1 MSLFRLS
8 FSFALAFMATA
19 LRAQSTL
26 PTLLKPL
33 PAQTLVTAGT
43 TITIDLRDYF
53 GLPGVTGQVVQY
65 DTVMGKF
72 NVELLA
78 SAAPQHVANFL
89 KYVAAGSYSN
99 SFFHRSA
106 LNSSGVVSI
115 LQGGGYTWSG
125 SQPVTM
131 LKLSPVPLEYNLAN
145 TRGTLAAAR
154 TNDANS
160 ATSEWYFN
168 VRDNS
173 TLLAPGI
180 DGSGYTVFGRVLGS
194 GMTVVDGFAAN
205 PPMTRV
211 NARALYGPAFEEVP
225 ARNFNPSA
233 TTLVTANMAIVHS
246 ISAVTIY
253 PSTDSAA
260 SVLALTSQISAPSVV
275 DATISGSNLSLT
287 PKALGTVDV
296 IIRAADTN
304 GNVASST
311 FTITVSGPTSVS
323 AAQGATVVFEA
334 PGGATSYRWER
345 NGSDLSGGTSATVS
359 LADMQPSKIGL
370 YAALMTT
377 GTTTTASRSAI
388 LGVSTSEKVIGS
400 AEEVGPNIVHP
411 NGNIFDQLLLQGA
424 AATFTADA
432 GQVTRLSYIDLE
444 DDIVQVEFSG
454 AGSVSLLLDAATGP
468 SAPVK
473 YNQPT
478 VAYMKGHAGIVVTG
492 ANETTNL
499 SIFTVGRATAF
510 DPTGA
515 YDILQAP
522 SATNVPA
529 NNGSS
534 LFVGHGSTV
543 YEGTAGVAFVA
554 ITSTNGQF
562 GGIRAANATFYAV
575 RGLTG
580 IYAPDVS
587 FTGPVFVGNIVA
599 ATEATGVLRLGSS
612 TDVRI
617 IGGNLEQLNARA
629 VQVNGVTQLKFT
641 AGITSHGIARPAQ
654 TNQARLEQDGVDVT
668 SQIVVY

>member
-8 FSFALAFMATA
+8 FSFALAVMATA

-33 PAQTLVTAGT
+33 PAQTLVTGGT

-78 SAAPQHVANFL
+78 SAAPQHAANFL
-89 KYVAAGSYSN
+89 NYVQAGAYTAGV
-99 SFFHRSA
+99 FHRSA
-106 LNSSGVVSI
+106 ALDSSGQTSI
-115 LQGGGYTWSG
+115 LQGGGYTWTG
-125 SQPVTM
+125 SQFA
-131 LKLSPVPLEYNLAN
+131 SIFRYNPVPLEYNLPNA
-145 TRGTLAAAR
+145 RGTLAAAR
-154 TNDANS
+154 TSNINS
-160 ATSEWYFN
+160 ASSEWYFN
-168 VRDNS
+168 TRDNS
-173 TLLAPGI
+173 TILGT
-180 DGSGYTVFGRVLGS
+180 GNGGGYTVFGRVMGS
-194 GMTVVDGFAAN
+194 GMTVVDTMAAFPRYN
-205 PPMTRV
+205 VTGSVFTDLP
-211 NARALYGPAFEEVP
+211 L
-225 ARNFNPSA
+225 RNVSGN
-233 TTLVTANMAIVHS
+233 TITTANVAIINS
-246 ISAVTIY
+246 ISLASIY
-253 PSTDSAA
+253 PPSTGSAA
-260 SVLALTSQISAPSVV
+260 SVLALSGQISAPAVV

-296 IIRAADTN
+296 IIRATDSN

-311 FTITVSGPTSVS
+311 FTITVSGPTPTSVS

-334 PGGATSYRWER
+334 PAGATAYRWQR

-370 YAALMTT
+370 YSALMTT

-543 YEGTAGVAFVA
+543 YEGTAGLAFVA

-629 VQVNGVTQLKFT
+629 VQVSGVTQLKFT
-641 AGITSHGIARPAQ
+641 AGITSHGVARPAQ

>member
-8 FSFALAFMATA
+8 FSFALAVMATA

-33 PAQTLVTAGT
+33 PAQTLVTGGT

-78 SAAPQHVANFL
+78 SAAPQHAANFL
-89 KYVAAGSYSN
+89 NYVQAGAYTAGV
-99 SFFHRSA
+99 FHRSA
-106 LNSSGVVSI
+106 ALDSSGQTSI
-115 LQGGGYTWSG
+115 LQGGGYTWTG
-125 SQPVTM
+125 SQFA
-131 LKLSPVPLEYNLAN
+131 SIFRYNPVPLEYNLPNA
-145 TRGTLAAAR
+145 RGTLAAAR
-154 TNDANS
+154 TSNINS
-160 ATSEWYFN
+160 ASSEWYFN
-168 VRDNS
+168 TRDNS
-173 TLLAPGI
+173 TILGT
-180 DGSGYTVFGRVLGS
+180 GNGGGYTVFGRVMGS
-194 GMTVVDGFAAN
+194 GMTVVDTMAAFQRYN
-205 PPMTRV
+205 VTGSVFTDLP
-211 NARALYGPAFEEVP
+211 L
-225 ARNFNPSA
+225 RNVSGN
-233 TTLVTANMAIVHS
+233 TITTANVAIINS
-246 ISAVTIY
+246 ISLASIY
-253 PSTDSAA
+253 PPSTGSAA
-260 SVLALTSQISAPSVV
+260 SVLALSGQISAPAVV

-296 IIRAADTN
+296 IIRATDSN

-311 FTITVSGPTSVS
+311 FTITVSGPTPTSVS

-334 PGGATSYRWER
+334 PAGATAYRWQR

-359 LADMQPSKIGL
+359 VADMQPAEIGL
-370 YAALMTT
+370 YSALMTT

-629 VQVNGVTQLKFT
+629 VQVSGVTQLKFT
-641 AGITSHGIARPAQ
+641 AGITSHGVARPAQ
-654 TNQARLEQDGVDVT
+654 TNQARLEQDGVDIT

>member
-8 FSFALAFMATA
+8 FSFALAVMATA

-78 SAAPQHVANFL
+78 SAAPQHAANFL
-89 KYVAAGSYSN
+89 NYVQAGAYTAGV
-99 SFFHRSA
+99 FHRSA
-106 LNSSGVVSI
+106 ALDSSGQTSI
-115 LQGGGYTWSG
+115 LQGGGYTWTG
-125 SQPVTM
+125 SQFA
-131 LKLSPVPLEYNLAN
+131 SIFRYNPVPLEYNLPNA
-145 TRGTLAAAR
+145 RGTLAAAR
-154 TNDANS
+154 TSNINS
-160 ATSEWYFN
+160 ASSEWYFN
-168 VRDNS
+168 TRDNS
-173 TLLAPGI
+173 TILGT
-180 DGSGYTVFGRVLGS
+180 GNGGGYTVFGRVMGS
-194 GMTVVDGFAAN
+194 GMTVVDTMAAFPRYN
-205 PPMTRV
+205 VTGSVFTDLP
-211 NARALYGPAFEEVP
+211 L
-225 ARNFNPSA
+225 RNVSGN
-233 TTLVTANMAIVHS
+233 TITTANVAIINS
-246 ISAVTIY
+246 ISLASIY
-253 PSTDSAA
+253 PPSTGSAA
-260 SVLALTSQISAPSVV
+260 SVLALTGQISAPAVV

-296 IIRAADTN
+296 IIRATDSN
-304 GNVASST
+304 GNVESST

-334 PGGATSYRWER
+334 PGGATSYRWQR

-370 YAALMTT
+370 YSALMTT

-617 IGGNLEQLNARA
+617 IGGNLEQFNARA
-629 VQVNGVTQLKFT
+629 VQVSGVTQLKFT
-641 AGITSHGIARPAQ
+641 AGITSHGVARPAQ

>member
-1 MSLFRLS
+1 MSFFRLS

-89 KYVAAGSYSN
+89 NYVQAGAYTAGV
-99 SFFHRSA
+99 FHRSA
-106 LNSSGVVSI
+106 ALDSSGQTSI
-115 LQGGGYTWSG
+115 LQGGGYTWTG
-125 SQPVTM
+125 SQFA
-131 LKLSPVPLEYNLAN
+131 SIFRFNPVPLEYNLPNA
-145 TRGTLAAAR
+145 RGTLAAAR
-154 TNDANS
+154 TSEINS
-160 ATSEWYFN
+160 ASNEWYFN
-168 VRDNS
+168 TRDNS
-173 TLLAPGI
+173 TILGT
-180 DGSGYTVFGRVLGS
+180 GNGGGYTVFGRVMGS
-194 GMTVVDGFAAN
+194 GMTVVDTMAAFPRYN
-205 PPMTRV
+205 VTGSVFTDLP
-211 NARALYGPAFEEVP
+211 L
-225 ARNFNPSA
+225 RNVSGN
-233 TTLVTANMAIVHS
+233 TITTANVAIINS
-246 ISAVTIY
+246 ISLASIY
-253 PSTDSAA
+253 PPSTGSAV
-260 SVLALTSQISAPSVV
+260 SVLALTGQISAPSVV

-370 YAALMTT
+370 YSALMTT

-454 AGSVSLLLDAATGP
+454 AGSVSLLLDASSGAA
-468 SAPVK
+468 APVK

-510 DPTGA
+510 DLTGA